1 MFIRNISTG
10 EIAAMT
16 DFIDSVKDDILVESI
31 LTKMCIPMDDDIDTV
46 LYYLWFDDEPA
57 WEVIIKEYGM
67 ETY

>member
-1 MFIRNISTG
+1 
-10 EIAAMT
+10 MT
-16 DFIDSVKDDILVESI
+16 DFIDSVKDDILVESL

-46 LYYLWFDDEPA
+46 LYYLWFEDVPA